1 MANMRECRAAAN
13 EAPPEIVERTTVFAE
28 RVLKCCQ
35 SLCKLARVERP
46 LLTQLLRAAASV
58 GANLNE
64 AQSAESRADFAHKV
78 NIALK
83 EARETSY
90 WLRLVRAAK
99 LVPPKRLD
107 ALLNEAG
114 QIQRILRAINYSSR
128 KGTKPSHSEFST
140 QNSELPSSV
149 SA

>member
-1 MANMRECRAAAN
+1 MANMRESRAAADGG
-13 EAPPEIVERTTVFAE
+13 PPEIVERTAKFAE

-35 SLCKLARVERP
+35 SLYKLARVERP

-90 WLRLVRAAK
+90 WLRLVRSAK

-107 ALLNEAG
+107 ALLDEAG
-114 QIQRILRAINYSSR
+114 QIQRILRAISFSSR
-128 KGTKPSHSEFST
+128 KGTKPTHSEFRT
-140 QNSELPSSV
+140 QNSELPAKASP
-149 SA
+149 